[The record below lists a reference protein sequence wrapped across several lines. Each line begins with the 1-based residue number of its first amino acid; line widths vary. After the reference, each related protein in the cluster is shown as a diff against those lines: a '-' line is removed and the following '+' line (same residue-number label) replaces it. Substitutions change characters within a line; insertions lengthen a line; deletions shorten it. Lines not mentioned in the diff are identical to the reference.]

1 MLMLTR
7 KKVLLWSSGI
17 ISFLPSPMSNAK
29 ECFKSSA
36 KCSLMLVILS
46 AEKRKENKYNSCHL
60 IAIPANSQIL
70 SLGVGCKLGDMN
82 CPPISA
88 LPLSLLRYKFQVAFL
103 LNAVDHQGKLLG
115 SLSREREEAKGTE
128 GAWLVVNQFRAWPY
142 TVNRVDD
149 LTGV

>member
-1 MLMLTR
+1 
-7 KKVLLWSSGI
+7 
-17 ISFLPSPMSNAK
+17 MSNAK

-36 KCSLMLVILS
+36 KCSLKLVILS

-88 LPLSLLRYKFQVAFL
+88 LPLSLLRYEFQVAFL
-103 LNAVDHQGKLLG
+103 LNAVDHQGKLLARCLASERKPRELRG
-115 SLSREREEAKGTE
+115 RGLLSINSVRDHIR
-128 GAWLVVNQFRAWPY
+128 
-142 TVNRVDD
+142 
-149 LTGV
+149 

>member
-1 MLMLTR
+1 
-7 KKVLLWSSGI
+7 
-17 ISFLPSPMSNAK
+17 MSNAK

-103 LNAVDHQGKLLG
+103 LNVVDHQGKLLG

-128 GAWLVVNQFRAWPY
+128 GAWLVVNQFRA
-142 TVNRVDD
+142 
-149 LTGV
+149 